1 VRKRRKRQAP
11 KSEVRASEFLS
22 FSFSSN
28 LPLHSRAPR
37 PTPPPRLI
45 RTSIKWGH
53 QVATMF
59 LFIKLLFNFRFLFV

>member
-1 VRKRRKRQAP
+1 MRKRRKRQAP
-11 KSEVRASEFLS
+11 KSEERASEFLS

-28 LPLHSRAPR
+28 LHLHSRAPR
-37 PTPPPRLI
+37 PPPPRLI

-59 LFIKLLFNFRFLFV
+59 LFFKLLFNFRFLFV